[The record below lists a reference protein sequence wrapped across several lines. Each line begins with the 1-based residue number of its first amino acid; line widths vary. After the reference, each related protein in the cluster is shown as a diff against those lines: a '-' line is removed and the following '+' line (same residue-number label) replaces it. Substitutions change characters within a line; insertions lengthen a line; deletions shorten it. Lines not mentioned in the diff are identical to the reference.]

1 LLSRVSGANIAR
13 SGVWML
19 GAAWAIAPPT
29 RTKTMCLGVPMC
41 IIEGD
46 EMSALC
52 VRGDEQRRV
61 SLLLIGPQPVGTQVL
76 VHIDTAV
83 RLLEADEAALI
94 DRALDGLAAAMRG
107 EDFESAFAD
116 LLNREPQLPEHLRQ
130 R

>member
-1 LLSRVSGANIAR
+1 
-13 SGVWML
+13 
-19 GAAWAIAPPT
+19 
-29 RTKTMCLGVPMC
+29 MCLGVPMR

-107 EDFESAFAD
+107 EDFEIRLRGSLKSRAAIAGTFAAT
-116 LLNREPQLPEHLRQ
+116 LTSV
-130 R
+130 

>member
-1 LLSRVSGANIAR
+1 
-13 SGVWML
+13 
-19 GAAWAIAPPT
+19 
-29 RTKTMCLGVPMC
+29 MCLGVPMR